1 MSDNPKPTHRA
12 QLIPKH
18 PNPRLHDARDPRA
31 YVGDPAPDDPT
42 ESDWELFYELFSG
55 RSVQT
60 SPATGQA
67 PNPKT
72 KPQNSK
78 P

>member
-1 MSDNPKPTHRA
+1 MSDNPKSTHRA

-42 ESDWELFYELFSG
+42 EADWELFYELFTG
-55 RSVQT
+55 RHVET
-60 SPATGQA
+60 SHKEGLS
-67 PNPKT
+67 PNPNT
-72 KPQNSK
+72 KSQNSK

>member
-18 PNPRLHDARDPRA
+18 PNPRIQDARDPRA

-42 ESDWELFYELFSG
+42 ESDWELLYELFTG
-55 RSVQT
+55 RSVKS
-60 SPATGQA
+60 SPATGLTPTQ
-67 PNPKT
+67 KT
-72 KPQNSK
+72 KPQNSM